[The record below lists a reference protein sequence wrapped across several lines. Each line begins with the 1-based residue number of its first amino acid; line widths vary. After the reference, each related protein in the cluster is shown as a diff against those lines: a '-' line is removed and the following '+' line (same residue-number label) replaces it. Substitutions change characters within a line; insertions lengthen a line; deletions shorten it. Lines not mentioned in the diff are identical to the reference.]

1 MSTDLDATEFV
12 SAAFS
17 GINEKLLATLTGNLQ
32 VVLWQWDKQRPLATG
47 DCAVM
52 PPQDKNMLRLLQISI
67 SNCDPNYILVT
78 GRDLFKF
85 FKLDNHQLK
94 IMHNQIAKKEP
105 EVSST
110 FTCHTWLPDGRIA
123 VCTDM
128 GQIMLLDYNGDY
140 KQF

>member
-1 MSTDLDATEFV
+1 
-12 SAAFS
+12 
-17 GINEKLLATLTGNLQ
+17 
-32 VVLWQWDKQRPLATG
+32 LATG

-67 SNCDPNYILVT
+67 SNC
-78 GRDLFKF
+78 LFKF
-85 FKLDNHQLK
+85 FKLDNQQLK
-94 IMHNQIAKKEP
+94 ITHNQIAKKEP

-140 KQF
+140 KQIQAYDPKKASFPIYSIIPYQFGGIDHTQPANLITR

>member
-1 MSTDLDATEFV
+1 
-12 SAAFS
+12 
-17 GINEKLLATLTGNLQ
+17 
-32 VVLWQWDKQRPLATG
+32 
-47 DCAVM
+47 M

-85 FKLDNHQLK
+85 FKLDNQQLK
-94 IMHNQIAKKEP
+94 ITHNQIAKKEP

-140 KQF
+140 KQIQAYDPKKASFPIYSIIPYQFGGIDHTQPANLITR